1 MDTQRKKGML
11 DVCVLAV
18 LKEGPS
24 YGYMIMKSI
33 GSSIGISESTL
44 YPILKR
50 LEQNGSLKTYR
61 KEYNGRMRKYYQLT
75 SSGQKRIDDF
85 LEEWKEL
92 ERMYEFVKRE
102 NEKKPWTL
110 GQEEIQP
117 EEKHADT
124 EKGENSL

>member
-1 MDTQRKKGML
+1 
-11 DVCVLAV
+11 
-18 LKEGPS
+18 
-24 YGYMIMKSI
+24 
-33 GSSIGISESTL
+33 
-44 YPILKR
+44 
-50 LEQNGSLKTYR
+50 
-61 KEYNGRMRKYYQLT
+61 MRKYYQLT

-117 EEKHADT
+117 EEKRADT

>member
-1 MDTQRKKGML
+1 MESLYKNQ
-11 DVCVLAV
+11 
-18 LKEGPS
+18 
-24 YGYMIMKSI
+24 YMIMKSI

-102 NEKKPWTL
+102 NEKQPWTL

-117 EEKHADT
+117 EENRADT